1 MANIKITE
9 KKIQEMV
16 DKRKTQIY
24 NDDKIGS
31 SKYWLEWKSESA
43 SNICKDCAIL
53 DGKIFVKNKPHPK
66 PPLHPNCRCKLVA
79 AKPDAGVIAML
90 DLSAGYKFYVVDR
103 IEDNTWA
110 VLYDD
115 NDNKLDIPLTILPK
129 NVKEGDILRFDE
141 RNQIWVI
148 DEEETA
154 RRKPEIRE
162 RFWGLFHGYE
172 PPSISEPETT
182 ETEVDINNNSFLNFL
197 ETLGFRESGNNYD
210 IVNQYGYM
218 GKYQFGP
225 IALRDIGFYDNNNNW
240 TEKAKE
246 YGVWSKET
254 FLNNPEA
261 QESAIRMLL
270 KNNWRYATNY
280 SLLDYIGIEMNGVLI
295 TESGLL
301 AAAHLIGVGGIKK
314 ALETSD
320 LTSVKDGNGVT
331 AKEYMELFGGYN
343 IDAIK

>member
-1 MANIKITE
+1 
-9 KKIQEMV
+9 
-16 DKRKTQIY
+16 
-24 NDDKIGS
+24 
-31 SKYWLEWKSESA
+31 
-43 SNICKDCAIL
+43 
-53 DGKIFVKNKPHPK
+53 
-66 PPLHPNCRCKLVA
+66 VA